1 LLETKFIV
9 LFTECVG
16 VFFIFAVLYNS
27 KVTFKHD
34 KFYMMN
40 TIKPRALDR
49 IDFAILDTLQKDGRI
64 SNNDLA
70 KKINLSASPCLER
83 VRRLEKEGYIER
95 YRAVLNSI
103 KLNYGMSAFIQVTL
117 DRTTSDVFEN
127 FKVEVVKIKEVV
139 ECHMIAG
146 GFDYLLKLR
155 FANMDAYREVL
166 GMVIELPAVSQTH
179 TYVVTE
185 NVKAD
190 RGVPIF

>member
-1 LLETKFIV
+1 
-9 LFTECVG
+9 
-16 VFFIFAVLYNS
+16 
-27 KVTFKHD
+27 
-34 KFYMMN
+34 MMN
-40 TIKPRALDR
+40 SIKPRTLDR
-49 IDFAILDTLQKDGRI
+49 IDLTILDTLQKDGRI

-103 KLNYGMSAFIQVTL
+103 KLNYSMSAFIQVTL
-117 DRTTSDVFEN
+117 DRTTSDVFEK

-155 FANMDAYREVL
+155 FANMEAYREVL
-166 GMVIELPAVSQTH
+166 GMIVELPAVSQTH